1 MPRLPDLM
9 YCVILKV
16 MLDDTLATC
25 DKNPVAESPHEKVTL
40 VPQRKYRIKV
50 MRGLSN
56 LSGRDE
62 GLPTKDL

>member
-1 MPRLPDLM
+1 MF
-9 YCVILKV
+9 
-16 MLDDTLATC
+16 DDTLSTS
-25 DKNPVAESPHEKVTL
+25 DKNPVVESPHEEVTP